1 MIKINTLTISLD
13 YFLYTIVVFPYLTP
27 PNVKQLPLFVSMDSI
42 LVYLGLFI
50 MACTIIKNIKLVRW
64 PIILIATSYL
74 LLVIAS
80 VQYGGNS
87 LDALNH
93 GIKVILLC
101 LFFSMEIQLD
111 ESKTETLVKII
122 KTITFIY
129 FAINLVFMILY
140 PQGIPQYTTYSTIPC
155 YLYGNV
161 NSTIKYI
168 FPGIVCFMIDSKKK
182 GKLELPLIIMLMGMI
197 YSFVFVY
204 IQATALAA
212 ITFLCVWYVFSD
224 KIYSRIKPI
233 YLWMIGIVTFLEVS
247 LVVLSNSKVIYY
259 MASLFGKSITFSNR
273 TTLWANAMQKIKI
286 NLFFGYGQQRD
297 VVLREMIGNKS
308 GSHNYYL
315 DITFQR
321 GICGLMAFIIVL
333 LLVAMYLKKDNLT
346 YGSYYLTGAC
356 VSYLL
361 MFIYEPF
368 YNTEYLFIPMF
379 YTLLISLMNEER
391 NKSYDS
397 RNIIE

>member
-13 YFLYTIVVFPYLTP
+13 YFLFAIVVFPYLTP
-27 PNVKQLPLFVSMDSI
+27 PNVKQLPLFISMDSI

-50 MACTIIKNIKLVRW
+50 MACTIIKYINLVRW
-64 PIILIATSYL
+64 PIILIAISYL

-80 VQYGGNS
+80 VRYGGNS

-101 LFFSMEIQLD
+101 LFFSMEIQLN

-140 PQGIPQYTTYSTIPC
+140 PQGMPQYTTYSTIPC
-155 YLYGNV
+155 FLYGNV

-168 FPGIVCFMIDSKKK
+168 FPGRVGFMIDSKKK
-182 GKLELPLIIMLMGMI
+182 GKPELPLLIMLIGMI
-197 YSFVFVY
+197 YSFAFVY
-204 IQATALAA
+204 IQATAIAA
-212 ITFLCVWYVFSD
+212 IIFLCVWYVFSD
-224 KIYSRIKPI
+224 KIYSRIKSI

-259 MASLFGKSITFSNR
+259 MASLFGKNITFSNR
-273 TTLWANAMQKIKI
+273 TILWDNAIQKIKI
-286 NLFFGYGQQRD
+286 NLLIGYGQQRD
-297 VVLREMIGNKS
+297 IVLREMIGNKS

-321 GICGLMAFIIVL
+321 GICALMIFIIVL
-333 LLVAMYLKKDNLT
+333 LLVAIYLKKDNLT
-346 YGSYYLTGAC
+346 YGNYYLTGAC

-391 NKSYDS
+391 NKFYDS
-397 RNIIE
+397 GNII